1 MKILIVGAVAAGP
14 KTACRVRRLLPQ
26 AEITMIDQDKLISYG
41 GCGIPYFI
49 SGDVEDEKE
58 LRATSYGMI
67 RDEEFFLEAK
77 GVLTRTQTRA
87 VAIDRKHKLLVVEDL
102 PSGSRES
109 LPYDKLV
116 LATGSVPVIL
126 PLPGNELAGI
136 YALSSLDKGIAI
148 KTDLAQRRASRAV
161 IIGGGGIGIEMAEAL
176 ADMWGL
182 QVTIVELTP
191 QLLPGLV
198 NPVLAGLLAQR
209 LKEHGVTVLTNE
221 SVQEFAA
228 DEKGRVSRV
237 ITNKRQIEADLVIVA
252 AGVRPRGEIAK
263 AAGLAVAENGAII
276 VDPRMR
282 TSDPDIYAAG
292 DCVDVLHLVTGKR
305 TIAPLGSLAN
315 RQGRV
320 VADNLAGIPARFN
333 GWVGTFIMKAFD
345 MVVGATGV
353 SREIAEREGFS
364 AMEALCVQTDRAHF
378 YPDSKMMFLNMVTN
392 RGNRQVLGLQGIGAM
407 GDGLL
412 ARINAAAG
420 LIAGKA
426 QIEDF
431 GNLELA
437 YAPPFASAVDILN
450 STAHVADNMAAGRL
464 RGIDA
469 LEFVDWIEGKIE
481 RNWVVVDVRYA
492 AEAAPFLAAFP
503 DRWFSLPFE
512 QVRAGYGKLPRGKT
526 IILMC
531 NSATRAYEV
540 QCILDSVGM
549 TDTLVVKGAANVLRR
564 LGLSWWPRKAN

>member
-87 VAIDRKHKLLVVEDL
+87 VAIDRKHKLLAVEDL
-102 PSGSRES
+102 PTGSRES

-126 PLPGNELAGI
+126 PLPGNDLAGI

-148 KTDLAQRRASRAV
+148 KKDLAQRRASRAV

-221 SVQEFAA
+221 SAQEFTA

-237 ITNKRQIEADLVIVA
+237 LTNKRQIEADLVIVA
-252 AGVRPRGEIAK
+252 AGVRPRGELAK
-263 AAGLAVAENGAII
+263 AAGLAVAQNGAII

-320 VADNLAGIPARFN
+320 VADNLAGIPASFN
-333 GWVGTFIMKAFD
+333 VWVGTFIMKAFD

-364 AMEALCVQTDRAHF
+364 ATEALCVQTDRAHF

-407 GDGLL
+407 
-412 ARINAAAG
+412 
-420 LIAGKA
+420 
-426 QIEDF
+426 
-431 GNLELA
+431 
-437 YAPPFASAVDILN
+437 
-450 STAHVADNMAAGRL
+450 
-464 RGIDA
+464 
-469 LEFVDWIEGKIE
+469 
-481 RNWVVVDVRYA
+481 
-492 AEAAPFLAAFP
+492 
-503 DRWFSLPFE
+503 
-512 QVRAGYGKLPRGKT
+512 
-526 IILMC
+526 
-531 NSATRAYEV
+531 
-540 QCILDSVGM
+540 
-549 TDTLVVKGAANVLRR
+549 
-564 LGLSWWPRKAN
+564 